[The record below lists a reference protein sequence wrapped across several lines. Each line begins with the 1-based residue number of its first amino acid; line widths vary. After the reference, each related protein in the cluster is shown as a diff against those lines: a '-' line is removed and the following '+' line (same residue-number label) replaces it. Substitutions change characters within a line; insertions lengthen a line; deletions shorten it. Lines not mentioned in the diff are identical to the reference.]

1 MIRKSLTPL
10 RTAEIS
16 KVSIFNSL
24 DIAFAIVVLPHP
36 GGPHKINEE
45 TIFFLII
52 RDKIP
57 SFESIFLGQAK

>member
-1 MIRKSLTPL
+1 MALKSLTPL

-24 DIAFAIVVLPHP
+24 DIAFAIVVFPPP

-45 TIFFLII
+45 SIFF
-52 RDKIP
+52 
-57 SFESIFLGQAK
+57 FNYA